1 MKAWYAESPR
11 TAKRRFFLKKKII
24 YLDEREREIERN
36 EGKIGAIGRD

>member
-1 MKAWYAESPR
+1 MERVHAQLKEGF
-11 TAKRRFFLKKKII
+11 FFLRKKII